1 MFKKGFTLAEVLIT
15 LAIIGIVA
23 ALTIP
28 SVISN
33 YQQQEFKT
41 GLKKA
46 VSVLNE
52 AIQTNIAQD
61 GETPYENADLFNYLQ
76 KHMSILKTARYNTCY
91 DSNGSFIKGSDMGG
105 DSCKGQDDNFI
116 QAPVENMA
124 FYTTDGM
131 RFEFLTGNYSSNDK
145 RSNIRLYESGVNP
158 YYRTMPKYDCF
169 KYGPNNEYEYC
180 SDKTYQH
187 GNAWCGSYGLKDNP
201 NNTVTPPCVVLVDVN
216 GDKKPNP
223 PMAYDTT
230 KTTKESWYGSSL
242 DPIYYTYDVF
252 ANQNFQYSYPSPTDK
267 KLSDVFNILVTENKA
282 IPFGVVAQ
290 RAMYSSK

>member
-1 MFKKGFTLAEVLIT
+1 MKKGFTLAEVLIT

-76 KHMSILKTARYNTCY
+76 RHMSVLKSQFSTREYNWN
-91 DSNGSFIKGSDMGG
+91 S
-105 DSCKGQDDNFI
+105 
-116 QAPVENMA
+116 V

-131 RFEFLTGNYSSNDK
+131 RFETTPNYFSRGPETSFK
-145 RSNIRLYESGVNP
+145 LYESGIDI
-158 YYRTMPKYDCF
+158 YKW
-169 KYGPNNEYEYC
+169 NEDG
-180 SDKTYQH
+180 SRRGFG
-187 GNAWCGSYGLKDNP
+187 GNCGSYGLSVNLY
-201 NNTVTPPCVVLVDVN
+201 NTKNTPCIVLVDVN
-216 GDKKPNP
+216 GNRKPNP
-223 PMAYDTT
+223 YAT
-230 KTTKESWYGSSL
+230 E
-242 DPIYYTYDVF
+242 YYSNGDVVSY
-252 ANQNFQYSYPSPTDK
+252 NYVYPSPSDK
-267 KLSDVFNILVTENKA
+267 KITDVFNILITDEKA

>member
-1 MFKKGFTLAEVLIT
+1 MKKYGFTLAEVLIT
-15 LAIIGIVA
+15 LMIIGIVA

-61 GETPYENADLFNYLQ
+61 GETPYDNEDLFSYIQ
-76 KHMSILKTARYNTCY
+76 KHMSVIKSGRTNWIIQEW
-91 DSNGSFIKGSDMGG
+91 SNDRSWGSAGA
-105 DSCKGQDDNFI
+105 NLT
-116 QAPVENMA
+116 

-131 RFEFLTGNYSSNDK
+131 RFEVSPVGHREQKLHESDVIISRHDKFRGGNWGK
-145 RSNIRLYESGVNP
+145 IV
-158 YYRTMPKYDCF
+158 
-169 KYGPNNEYEYC
+169 
-180 SDKTYQH
+180 
-187 GNAWCGSYGLKDNP
+187 GNCGSYGLANNP
-201 NNTVTPPCVVLVDVN
+201 NQTIEPPCLITVDVN

-223 PMAYDTT
+223 QA
-230 KTTKESWYGSSL
+230 EFVG
-242 DPIYYTYDVF
+242 
-252 ANQNFQYSYPSPTDK
+252 NFDAGTGYSYPYPSPSDK
-267 KLSDVFNILVTENKA
+267 KLTDIFNIMITDEKA